1 MDAQQTQAVAPIA
14 TQQHWVQC
22 ENPNCNKW
30 RLLPAGTE
38 VNENEAWY
46 CYMNPDPDKNTCS
59 ASEAVSR
66 FHPSS
71 HRRRVQSVFDMLN
84 RIILL
89 SSNLDCAGIRRE

>member
-1 MDAQQTQAVAPIA
+1 LKQYFKMAQQSAAPIA

-30 RLLPAGTE
+30 RLLPPGTE

-66 FHPSS
+66 KSL
-71 HRRRVQSVFDMLN
+71 M
-84 RIILL
+84 LL
-89 SSNLDCAGIRRE
+89 SIVRTLRPSASIYM